1 MQLENKVDS
10 SSNSLLN
17 EPTDSPFIEQTLD
30 SPPAQE
36 NSGEFLLKQEEV
48 VPLIPEKVPDKP
60 QKRQKYFSFW
70 GTVTILG
77 ILGILG
83 IGGGLIFL
91 TSSVSCGN
99 KGKQAEAKQNIG
111 AMNRAQQAYFLDNNT
126 FANSVVDT
134 GVGIKTQTVN
144 YNYSVRA
151 TKTAA
156 FQYGIARHKTQK
168 SYVGG
173 VFAVPA
179 INVDPTANKTETTTV
194 GIVCEAINP
203 GSTTPT
209 TPTLVKGVPTCGAN
223 TKDLTGGR
231 TL

>member
-30 SPPAQE
+30 SPPTQD
-36 NSGEFLLKQEEV
+36 NSGELLLKQEEV
-48 VPLIPEKVPDKP
+48 VPLIPEKEPDKP
-60 QKRQKYFSFW
+60 RKRQKYFSFW
-70 GTVTILG
+70 GAVMLF
-77 ILGILG
+77 GILG

-91 TSSVSCGN
+91 PSLLSCGN

-126 FANSVVDT
+126 FAKSVVDA
-134 GVGIKTQTVN
+134 GIGIKTQTVN

-173 VFAVPA
+173 VFAVPP
-179 INVDPTANKTETTTV
+179 INVDPTANKTEMTTV

>member
-1 MQLENKVDS
+1 MQLENKADS

-17 EPTDSPFIEQTLD
+17 EPTDSPFIEPTLD
-30 SPPAQE
+30 SPPAQD
-36 NSGEFLLKQEEV
+36 NSGELLLKQEEV

-70 GTVTILG
+70 GAVMLF
-77 ILGILG
+77 GILG

-126 FANSVVDT
+126 FAKSVVDA
-134 GVGIKTQTVN
+134 GIGIKTQTVN

>member
-1 MQLENKVDS
+1 
-10 SSNSLLN
+10 
-17 EPTDSPFIEQTLD
+17 
-30 SPPAQE
+30 
-36 NSGEFLLKQEEV
+36 
-48 VPLIPEKVPDKP
+48 
-60 QKRQKYFSFW
+60 
-70 GTVTILG
+70 
-77 ILGILG
+77 LG

-151 TKTAA
+151 TKTA
-156 FQYGIARHKTQK
+156 
-168 SYVGG
+168 
-173 VFAVPA
+173 VPA
-179 INVDPTANKTETTTV
+179 INVAPTANKTETTTV

>member
-17 EPTDSPFIEQTLD
+17 EPTDSPFIEPTLD
-30 SPPAQE
+30 SPLAQE
-36 NSGEFLLKQEEV
+36 NSGELLLKQEEV

-60 QKRQKYFSFW
+60 RKRQKYFSFW
-70 GTVTILG
+70 GAVTLF
-77 ILGILG
+77 GILG

>member
-1 MQLENKVDS
+1 MQLEDKANS
-10 SSNSLLN
+10 SSDSLLN

-30 SPPAQE
+30 SPPTQE
-36 NSGEFLLKQEEV
+36 NSGELLLKQEEV
-48 VPLIPEKVPDKP
+48 VPLIPEKEPDKP
-60 QKRQKYFSFW
+60 RKRQKYFSFW
-70 GTVTILG
+70 GAVMLF
-77 ILGILG
+77 GILG

-91 TSSVSCGN
+91 PSLLSCGN

-111 AMNRAQQAYFLDNNT
+111 AMNRAQQVYFLDKNT

-156 FQYGIARHKTQK
+156 FQYGIARHKTEK
-168 SYVGG
+168 SYTGG

-179 INVDPTANKTETTTV
+179 INVDPTANKTEMTTV
-194 GIVCEAINP
+194 GILCEAINP

-209 TPTLVKGVPTCGAN
+209 APTLVKGVPTCGSN
-223 TKDLTGGR
+223 TRDLTGGR
-231 TL
+231 KL

>member
-1 MQLENKVDS
+1 MQLENKADS

-30 SPPAQE
+30 SPPAQD
-36 NSGEFLLKQEEV
+36 NSGELLLKQEEV

-70 GTVTILG
+70 GAVMLF
-77 ILGILG
+77 GILG

-91 TSSVSCGN
+91 PSLLSCGN

-126 FANSVVDT
+126 FAKSVVDA
-134 GVGIKTQTVN
+134 GIGIKTQTVN

>member
-17 EPTDSPFIEQTLD
+17 EPTDSPFIEPTLD
-30 SPPAQE
+30 SPLAQD
-36 NSGEFLLKQEEV
+36 NSGELLLKQEEV

-60 QKRQKYFSFW
+60 RKRQKYFSFW
-70 GTVTILG
+70 GAVMVF
-77 ILGILG
+77 GILG

-91 TSSVSCGN
+91 PSLLSCGN

-126 FANSVVDT
+126 FAKSVVDA
-134 GVGIKTQTVN
+134 GIGIKTQTVN

-179 INVDPTANKTETTTV
+179 INVDPTANKTEMTTV
-194 GIVCEAINP
+194 GILCEALTP

>member
-1 MQLENKVDS
+1 MQLEDKADS
-10 SSNSLLN
+10 SSDSLLN
-17 EPTDSPFIEQTLD
+17 EPTDSPFIELTLD
-30 SPPAQE
+30 SPPIQE
-36 NSGEFLLKQEEV
+36 NSGELLLKQEEV
-48 VPLIPEKVPDKP
+48 VPLIPEKEPDKP
-60 QKRQKYFSFW
+60 RKRQKYFSFW
-70 GTVTILG
+70 GAVMLF
-77 ILGILG
+77 GILG

-91 TSSVSCGN
+91 PSLLSCGN

-126 FANSVVDT
+126 FAKSVVDA
-134 GVGIKTQTVN
+134 GIGIKTQTVN

-179 INVDPTANKTETTTV
+179 INVDSTANKTEMTTV
-194 GIVCEAINP
+194 GIVCEALNP

>member
-17 EPTDSPFIEQTLD
+17 EPTDSPFIEPTLD
-30 SPPAQE
+30 SPLAQD
-36 NSGEFLLKQEEV
+36 NSGELLLKQEEV

-60 QKRQKYFSFW
+60 RKRQKYFSFW
-70 GTVTILG
+70 GAVMLF
-77 ILGILG
+77 GILG

-91 TSSVSCGN
+91 SSLLSCGN

-126 FANSVVDT
+126 FAKSVVDA
-134 GVGIKTQTVN
+134 GIGIKTQTVN

-173 VFAVPA
+173 VFAVPP
-179 INVDPTANKTETTTV
+179 INVDPTANKTEMTTV

>member
-1 MQLENKVDS
+1 MQLEDKADS
-10 SSNSLLN
+10 SSDSLLN
-17 EPTDSPFIEQTLD
+17 EPTDSPFIEPTLD
-30 SPPAQE
+30 SPLAQD
-36 NSGEFLLKQEEV
+36 NSGELLLKQEEV
-48 VPLIPEKVPDKP
+48 VPLIPEKVKNKP
-60 QKRQKYFSFW
+60 QKRHRYFSFW
-70 GTVTILG
+70 GAVALF
-77 ILGILG
+77 GILG

-91 TSSVSCGN
+91 PSLLSCGN

-126 FANSVVDT
+126 FAKSVVDA
-134 GVGIKTQTVN
+134 GIGIKTQTVN

-156 FQYGIARHKTQK
+156 FQYGIARHKTEK
-168 SYVGG
+168 SYIGG

-179 INVDPTANKTETTTV
+179 INVDPAANKTEMTTV